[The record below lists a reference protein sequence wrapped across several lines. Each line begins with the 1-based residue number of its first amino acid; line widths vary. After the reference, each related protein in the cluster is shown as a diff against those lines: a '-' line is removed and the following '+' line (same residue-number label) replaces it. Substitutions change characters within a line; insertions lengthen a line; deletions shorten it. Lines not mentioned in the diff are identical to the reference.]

1 MRVPGFAVQVTVRT
15 ASLTVR
21 SPTWTGG
28 VSAAFVMVAV
38 QPGTGVV
45 RTLLSGWS
53 AGSVTSSFTVPAVSD
68 SLGTRSETTL

>member
-15 ASLTVR
+15 ASLIVR
-21 SPTWTGG
+21 SPTCTGG
-28 VSAAFVMVAV
+28 LSAAFVMVAV
-38 QPGTGVV
+38 QPATGVV

>member
-1 MRVPGFAVQVTVRT
+1 
-15 ASLTVR
+15 
-21 SPTWTGG
+21 
-28 VSAAFVMVAV
+28 MVAV

-53 AGSVTSSFTVPAVSD
+53 AGSVTSSLTVPAVSD